1 MSRVAVGQNKAG
13 TPLCQRGVVKLE
25 GHPFCGKMGVTKK
38 GSHPPP
44 WRQKQGVAKQRGPA
58 CVQMDVLQNLGE
70 LLLVSKGGGHEIWGT
85 LPLCQQNGE
94 IR

>member
-85 LPLCQQNGE
+85 LPLCQQNGKMK
-94 IR
+94 